1 MDNHIKLKIEK
12 RIELKQTELNNL
24 TMITKRK
31 RNKTVKKA
39 FSLLELLVVILILG
53 ILAAAVVPKVVGAGD
68 KAKVDLV
75 CVNMKGAANALK
87 MFKMDNGMY
96 PETEEGFKALQSN
109 PDADKYTNYA
119 SSAYLE
125 NFPKDSWGAKMIYIK
140 KGNKFD
146 IISYGA
152 DRKEGGSDEYAD
164 IKYSGCNK

>member
-1 MDNHIKLKIEK
+1 MTRKIDPKSNMLIK
-12 RIELKQTELNNL
+12 NL
-24 TMITKRK
+24 TSKINDKHQ
-31 RNKTVKKA
+31 KTYKKG

-96 PETEEGFKALQSN
+96 PETEEGFAALQAN
-109 PDADKYTNYA
+109 PDSDKYTNYA
-119 SSAYLE
+119 PSAYLE
-125 NFPKDSWGAKMIYIK
+125 KLPKDSWGGKMLYIK
-140 KGNKFD
+140 KGNAFD

-152 DRKEGGSDEYAD
+152 DRKEGGTEEYSD
-164 IKYSGCNK
+164 IKYTGCK

>member
-1 MDNHIKLKIEK
+1 MTKE
-12 RIELKQTELNNL
+12 IELKPKNNSILSINETFILTDKIKDTQEKTE
-24 TMITKRK
+24 
-31 RNKTVKKA
+31 KKA

-87 MFKMDNGMY
+87 MFKLDNGMY
-96 PETEEGFKALQSN
+96 PETEEGFAALQAN
-109 PDADKYTNYA
+109 PDSDKYPNYA

-125 NFPKDSWGAKMIYIK
+125 KLPKDSWGAKMVYIK
-140 KGNKFD
+140 TGKAFD

-152 DRKEGGSDEYAD
+152 DRREGGVDEYSD
-164 IKYSGCNK
+164 IKYSGCK